1 MVTVEQAKEALDKLW
16 GESRQYDKSVSWY
29 ILEEFINQQPEEKP
43 KRIPHL
49 LNNKP

>member
-1 MVTVEQAKEALDKLW
+1 MVTIEQAKEAINNIY
-16 GESRQYDKSVSWY
+16 GEEYE
-29 ILEEFINQQPEEKP
+29 ILLEFIKQTEEYLKEKEEKT